1 MALDLR
7 IFKQRALFMLEGECA
22 FVEKEEQTKKRKNMM
37 QRLANRAED
46 RAILLAFLCVFSS
59 SLFALS

>member
-1 MALDLR
+1 
-7 IFKQRALFMLEGECA
+7 
-22 FVEKEEQTKKRKNMM
+22 MM

>member
-1 MALDLR
+1 MPSL
-7 IFKQRALFMLEGECA
+7 
-22 FVEKEEQTKKRKNMM
+22 RKNMT
-37 QRLANRAED
+37 RKLANKVEV